1 MNTRNS
7 LYNLFFLV
15 FLTAF
20 SCEKENALECPGQED
35 RAIDVITG
43 PNLGIQTVAYLTN
56 EYGGLRDVQDVSTY
70 PLFLNWLGGCQ
81 EQYTVNLLKRSYF
94 VFPGGPA
101 YERFSLFSYFGV
113 SYGEAVNLDIEMPNE
128 DNATIATESFILT
141 ISEVPSV
148 EEIVILPS
156 MSFSSSSDPGEQTLN
171 INLSESGT
179 NENQPWRYVGLR
191 LAGSSALVAVCIN
204 MMENQN
210 RTINFS
216 EFDQVLTEQEVSLS
230 GEEVKFAEVKVVLDI
245 TEEKM
250 VELGVQTLN
259 EQKISTWMP
268 TDSEGVLLEFYGP
281 YSNSK
286 SWKKQAYYEE
296 LPAEVSLQP
305 DMIASIEIDY
315 DFVNVQL
322 NKSGYV
328 HFSKPTFPIGVTD
341 IERSLKGLVPAGKS
355 RVRIPKVADEFVEQ
369 FPEAASLDSI
379 WEVRGFEAT
388 LYHYPA
394 AQSLDQ
400 YKRLSELS
408 WLGRQQYQWYRMEV
422 E

>member
-113 SYGEAVNLDIEMPNE
+113 SYGEAANLDIEMPNE

-156 MSFSSSSDPGEQTLN
+156 MSFS
-171 INLSESGT
+171 
-179 NENQPWRYVGLR
+179 
-191 LAGSSALVAVCIN
+191 
-204 MMENQN
+204 
-210 RTINFS
+210 
-216 EFDQVLTEQEVSLS
+216 
-230 GEEVKFAEVKVVLDI
+230 
-245 TEEKM
+245 
-250 VELGVQTLN
+250 
-259 EQKISTWMP
+259 
-268 TDSEGVLLEFYGP
+268 
-281 YSNSK
+281 
-286 SWKKQAYYEE
+286 
-296 LPAEVSLQP
+296 
-305 DMIASIEIDY
+305 
-315 DFVNVQL
+315 
-322 NKSGYV
+322 
-328 HFSKPTFPIGVTD
+328 
-341 IERSLKGLVPAGKS
+341 LKH
-355 RVRIPKVADEFVEQ
+355 RF
-369 FPEAASLDSI
+369 
-379 WEVRGFEAT
+379 
-388 LYHYPA
+388 
-394 AQSLDQ
+394 
-400 YKRLSELS
+400 
-408 WLGRQQYQWYRMEV
+408 
-422 E
+422 